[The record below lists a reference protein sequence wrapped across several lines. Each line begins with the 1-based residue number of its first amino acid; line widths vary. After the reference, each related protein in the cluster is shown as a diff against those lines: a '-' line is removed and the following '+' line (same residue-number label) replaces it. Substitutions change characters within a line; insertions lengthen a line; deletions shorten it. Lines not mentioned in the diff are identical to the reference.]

1 MAKKKITDNSVLGMI
16 YTFILAL
23 IIAVF
28 VGITINTFYPG
39 PEYPNQEMTEM
50 KEEPTTEE
58 EKAMAEKNRV
68 IEEEYREKNEDW
80 SQNVSIIVISAATVF
95 VALGLFLAGKMP
107 VLPNGVLMGGLFTI
121 FYGVGMAMSSGSRYV
136 IFGVVTASLVIIVAA
151 GYLKFVHNEN
161 KS

>member
-1 MAKKKITDNSVLGMI
+1 MI

-28 VGITINTFYPG
+28 VAITINTFYPG
-39 PEYPNQEMTEM
+39 PEYPNQEMTEQ
-50 KEEPTTEE
+50 KAAPDTAE
-58 EKAMAEKNRV
+58 EKAIEAENRAV
-68 IEEEYREKNEDW
+68 EEEYREKNEDW

-121 FYGVGMAMSSGSRYV
+121 FHGVGMAMSSGSRYV
-136 IFGVVTASLVIIVAA
+136 IFGVVTASLAIIVAA
-151 GYLKFVHNEN
+151 GYLKFVHNED
-161 KS
+161 KG